1 MITIGQA
8 SLAVAGL
15 VAMCDGMH
23 ATAVMGGD
31 NVDLA
36 PVVDGVR
43 SGLLLALAVMTE
55 DEEPGEDGLRRA
67 LIRAVRH
74 AFESGLIEEDGR

>member
-23 ATAVMGGD
+23 ATAVMGGES
-31 NVDLA
+31 VDLS
-36 PVVDGVR
+36 PVVSGVR
-43 SGLLLALAVMTE
+43 SGLLLALAVITE
-55 DEEPGEDGLRRA
+55 DEAPGEKGLESG
-67 LIRAVRH
+67 LVRAVRL
-74 AFESGLIEEDGR
+74 AFEAELCGEE